1 MLESVIFT
9 DADIQELNDE
19 VFILPLSFFSS
30 FEFFLISSVFCNIT
44 IPKGK
49 TLKNRIKNSFVMKY
63 TNVNKNQF
71 ASGVDG
77 KKALE

>member
-9 DADIQELNDE
+9 DADIQELNDG
-19 VFILPLSFFSS
+19 VFFSYFDFFS
-30 FEFFLISSVFCNIT
+30 YFEFYFCNIT
-44 IPKGK
+44 IR
-49 TLKNRIKNSFVMKY
+49 KNARKNTHKNSFVMKY

-77 KKALE
+77 KKALK